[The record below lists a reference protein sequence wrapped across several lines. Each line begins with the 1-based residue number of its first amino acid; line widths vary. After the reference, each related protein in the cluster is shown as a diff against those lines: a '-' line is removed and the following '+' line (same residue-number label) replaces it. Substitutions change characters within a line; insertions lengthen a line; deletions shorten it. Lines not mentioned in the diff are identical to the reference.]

1 MEDKPISQFPAANS
15 VNASDVLAGVQEG
28 VTKKFSFA
36 VILSWLGTALENLF
50 VPVTRKV
57 NNKVLSV
64 DVTLTMDDIANGTTY
79 AKPTASQV
87 AQIGTN
93 QTNISTIEGKIP
105 SAASTSNQL
114 ADKAFVT
121 DSITQGT
128 AIFRGS
134 FATKAALLAVAW
146 QTSDPNAQY
155 YVSNN
160 DYAVVLAD
168 ETQNNE
174 CWRYIYVTGTGWTA
188 QYRINES
195 PMTQAQLDAINS
207 GATAAII
214 NSVSDK
220 LDKTGDG
227 KDVTATFSTAS
238 TRANI
243 STGEKLSVMFG
254 KIAKWYTD
262 LGTAAFAT
270 ISTVTPQMD
279 GTGAAGSTGEVS
291 DAGHVH
297 PTDTSR
303 APVYGLGHNLLD
315 NWYFVGGGSQQGGGK
330 LPINQRGMTTY
341 TGNGYHLD
349 RWINYNNPTL
359 TVAAN
364 GVTVSA
370 SNAAGYANLM
380 RQSIADPAK
389 YRGVT
394 LTASAMI
401 EDSTADVYL
410 TINDGV
416 AHASGR
422 SVAGTNLLKVTW
434 TVGDSASALSVNFH
448 NWTAGANPSFRLI
461 AIKLE
466 IGTEQTLAHQEGGS
480 WVLNEI
486 PNYEE
491 ELIKCQTSTAD
502 STDNYAGMMI
512 GTEQQIAKPQTG
524 NTANRAY
531 ITDDYFCWNGL
542 LFRAITPISSG
553 ATLTVNT
560 NCVQTT
566 VMDEIVRLTM

>member
-1 MEDKPISQFPAANS
+1 MADKPISQFPAASS
-15 VNASDVLAGVQEG
+15 VNASDVLAGVQDG

-36 VILSWLGTALENLF
+36 VILAWLRTSLANLF
-50 VPVTRKV
+50 VPTSRTV
-57 NNKVLSV
+57 NSKALSADITLDAS
-64 DVTLTMDDIANGTTY
+64 DVGAYELPSGGIPKSDLAQGVQDSLDAADSAYQLPSGGMPSSDMASAVQTSLGKADTAY
-79 AKPTASQV
+79 QKPSA
-87 AQIGTN
+87 G
-93 QTNISTIEGKIP
+93 IP
-105 SAASTSNQL
+105 SADMAS
-114 ADKAFVT
+114 
-121 DSITQGT
+121 
-128 AIFRGS
+128 
-134 FATKAALLAVAW
+134 AV
-146 QTSDPNAQY
+146 QTSLGKADTAYQKPSSGIPA
-155 YVSNN
+155 S
-160 DYAVVLAD
+160 DLASGVIP
-168 ETQNNE
+168 T
-174 CWRYIYVTGTGWTA
+174 V
-188 QYRINES
+188 
-195 PMTQAQLDAINS
+195 PAI
-207 GATAAII
+207 
-214 NSVSDK
+214 
-220 LDKTGDG
+220 
-227 KDVTATFSTAS
+227 STA
-238 TRANI
+238 
-243 STGEKLSVMFG
+243 
-254 KIAKWYTD
+254 
-262 LGTAAFAT
+262 
-270 ISTVTPQMD
+270 TPQMD

-434 TVGDSASALSVNFH
+434 TVGDSASALSVNMH

-461 AIKLE
+461 AAKLE

-486 PNYEE
+486 PNYEA
-491 ELIKCQTSTAD
+491 ELLKCQTSTAD
-502 STDNYAGMMI
+502 STDNYAGMII

-524 NTANRAY
+524 NTANRKY
-531 ITDDYFCWNGL
+531 NPDDCFCWNGL
-542 LFRAITPISSG
+542 IFRATTTINNG

-566 VMDEIVRLTM
+566 VMDELVRLTT